1 MTNQLSSDLGSAINA
16 LSSIMETIERR
27 IDALDE
33 SAGQLTRARRT
44 YLTSA
49 AATMLPAISKGTLRC
64 LHEVVPDFVTA
75 EVEARIRRN
84 FKVLGLF
91 ARSGYNQTLTQL
103 QTRLASFLDGKKH
116 GEVANFDARLKSI
129 CDEKQQMHDKSNEL
143 LKLLA
148 VMQEGHQR
156 DVSLPGELK
165 EQLKKIVSASQSFP
179 IVQPVSAATSPQSVV
194 GLARSDQS
202 RYSADESFDLWLY
215 LATDIPTSL
224 RTLMLDVIKEHH
236 VEDDLA
242 RGGSFGGGGASGDY
256 TSAMGDD
263 SPGTSF
269 DGDSVSPAAVIGGA
283 AALGVAGA
291 AMFGDQ
297 ITDIATD
304 DSLGAFS

>member
-116 GEVANFDARLKSI
+116 GEVANFDARLK
-129 CDEKQQMHDKSNEL
+129 L
-143 LKLLA
+143 
-148 VMQEGHQR
+148 
-156 DVSLPGELK
+156 SL
-165 EQLKKIVSASQSFP
+165 IH
-179 IVQPVSAATSPQSVV
+179 I
-194 GLARSDQS
+194 
-202 RYSADESFDLWLY
+202 
-215 LATDIPTSL
+215 
-224 RTLMLDVIKEHH
+224 
-236 VEDDLA
+236 
-242 RGGSFGGGGASGDY
+242 
-256 TSAMGDD
+256 
-263 SPGTSF
+263 
-269 DGDSVSPAAVIGGA
+269 
-283 AALGVAGA
+283 
-291 AMFGDQ
+291 
-297 ITDIATD
+297 
-304 DSLGAFS
+304 